1 MSVLREARD
10 TLLVVSSS
18 QNPFNVMH
26 QAESGARRW
35 QLEDGGT
42 GVAPGSALRSLASI

>member
-1 MSVLREARD
+1 M
-10 TLLVVSSS
+10 LVVSSS
-18 QNPFNVMH
+18 QNPFNLRGTQ

-42 GVAPGSALRSLASI
+42 